1 MSTLLPE
8 QPPHPP
14 QDTIFL
20 RIIRVILARNL
31 QKRRKRFRICFDL
44 MPYPLRNLPTSTS
57 SALPSLRT
65 TPRRRNTT
73 YMLIDEQDGYI
84 FAVTGVAVE
93 GGFDGRVL
101 RFGIDD
107 EEVLLGIRWLG
118 DVLSFGQSAIA

>member
-1 MSTLLPE
+1 
-8 QPPHPP
+8 
-14 QDTIFL
+14 
-20 RIIRVILARNL
+20 
-31 QKRRKRFRICFDL
+31 
-44 MPYPLRNLPTSTS
+44 
-57 SALPSLRT
+57 
-65 TPRRRNTT
+65 
-73 YMLIDEQDGYI
+73 MLIDEQDGYI